1 MSIEEAKKSGAMALF
16 GEKYGDIVRVVD
28 MNVSKE
34 FCGGTHVNNT
44 KDIEK
49 FGICSYESIGS
60 GIFRITGTTS
70 KDSDALINETLV
82 NQYQDIYTLINKGQ
96 RLLKEAQEKGLNIN
110 YNLEFNEQPA
120 SGYRKVLALRQEF
133 SNVQA
138 SLHQLEKLINDELK
152 KNTMSNLDH
161 YKDQIVNN
169 ALVLKVTDI
178 DKSLLKETA
187 ATLLNNFNLRVC
199 FLALAEANSIVFVCA
214 TDESVSAVDLIK
226 AATKVTGGGGGGKKN
241 LAQAG
246 GKDPNKLDEAL
257 EVVKGLI

>member
-1 MSIEEAKKSGAMALF
+1 
-16 GEKYGDIVRVVD
+16 
-28 MNVSKE
+28 
-34 FCGGTHVNNT
+34 
-44 KDIEK
+44 
-49 FGICSYESIGS
+49 
-60 GIFRITGTTS
+60 
-70 KDSDALINETLV
+70 
-82 NQYQDIYTLINKGQ
+82 
-96 RLLKEAQEKGLNIN
+96 
-110 YNLEFNEQPA
+110 
-120 SGYRKVLALRQEF
+120 
-133 SNVQA
+133 
-138 SLHQLEKLINDELK
+138 
-152 KNTMSNLDH
+152 MSNLDH

-226 AATKVTGGGGGGKKN
+226 SATKVTGGGGGGKKN